1 MNVLHEHMEE
11 LTQNRDRIQNEL
23 DVAERKLLEATVDA
37 DVLDIFINAVDEAND
52 EVNRVHHNYEVGYGG
67 TVRSVDLGFDID
79 CPYTKFPTSHLAE
92 QLAKIYKFNGML
104 LAFKYCYDYDYDPDW
119 LDDTEKLFIIFNA
132 KVGRY
137 SWVHSAS
144 WVYSTVAFSSEDI
157 AEKCC
162 KWLNTI
168 DPKGELIL

>member
-1 MNVLHEHMEE
+1 MNVLHKHMEE

-37 DVLDIFINAVDEAND
+37 DVLNSFINAVDEVTD
-52 EVNRVHHNYEVGYGG
+52 RVQHNYEVGYGG
-67 TVRSVDLGFDID
+67 DVRSVNLGFDID
-79 CPYTKFPTSHLAE
+79 YPYTKFPTLYLAE

-119 LDDTEKLFIIFNA
+119 SDDTEKVLIIYNT
-132 KVGRY
+132 KMGRY
-137 SWVHSAS
+137 SYVHSAS
-144 WVYSTVAFSSEDI
+144 WVYSAVAFSSDAI
-157 AEKCC
+157 AEECC
-162 KWLNTI
+162 SWLNTI